1 MSDKEDE
8 TELQV
13 DTELDNNVTVLKS
26 MGIEDEEQI
35 RGILRQT
42 SNNLEVILFYYMM
55 TLGGG

>member
-42 SNNLEVILFYYMM
+42 SNNLEVILYDDMM

>member
-42 SNNLEVILFYYMM
+42 SNNLEVILSDDK
-55 TLGGG
+55 TLRGG

>member
-42 SNNLEVILFYYMM
+42 SNNLEVILSDDMM
-55 TLGGG
+55 TLRGG